1 MEVSEVLD
9 DEADSGADKEQ
20 GKEEKPEEEEIE
32 HPAGPDPNNMYKEG
46 LQQKEIALGAFRVE
60 NWPKAIE
67 QWNFARGTMKHILEK
82 RYFKDDEKK
91 EEEVRNMETTLHNNL
106 ALAYLKNKE
115 FHQALN
121 FANKVLDREP
131 ENTKA
136 LYRKASAQIM
146 GADFPEAQKTLT
158 ELLRLEPD
166 NAGAKQLQLEAE
178 YKDKQSKAT
187 GKKAAKKMFG
197 KIENDPRTLAPP
209 KKDIDLP
216 FEEETWW
223 EWLTDGN
230 LDWMCN
236 WCKRRKKAD

>member
-1 MEVSEVLD
+1 MEVSEVED
-9 DEADSGADKEQ
+9 DEADSGNEEDN
-20 GKEEKPEEEEIE
+20 EEKPQEEEEIE
-32 HPAGPDPNNMYKEG
+32 HPAGPDPNKMYKEG
-46 LQQKEIALGAFRVE
+46 LAQKEIALGAFRVA
-60 NWPKAIE
+60 NYPKAIE

-82 RYFKDDEKK
+82 KYFASDEKK

-146 GADFPEAQKTLT
+146 ANDFPEAQKTVT
-158 ELLRLEPD
+158 ELLRIEPE

-178 YKDKQSKAT
+178 RKEKLSKT
-187 GKKAAKKMFG
+187 SGKKAAKKMFG
-197 KIENDPRTLAPP
+197 SIDHDPRTLKPP
-209 KKDIDLP
+209 KKEFDFDD
-216 FEEETWW
+216 EEEESWW
-223 EWLTDGN
+223 EWLTCG
-230 LDWMCN
+230 MKCN
-236 WCKRRKKAD
+236 WCKRRKSD